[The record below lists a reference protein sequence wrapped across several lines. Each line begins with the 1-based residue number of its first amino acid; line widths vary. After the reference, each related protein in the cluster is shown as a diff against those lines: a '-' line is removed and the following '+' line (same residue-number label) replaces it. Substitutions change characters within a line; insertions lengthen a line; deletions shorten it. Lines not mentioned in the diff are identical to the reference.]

1 MIFTSCP
8 TCFDAGT
15 IMRPEKVVERT
26 IWRDGQKVFLTEKTG
41 GVDACPLCAAQA
53 RVHWEQLIA
62 E

>member
-1 MIFTSCP
+1 MIFTNCP
-8 TCFDAGT
+8 ICNDAGAVIIPVET
-15 IMRPEKVVERT
+15 VERT

-53 RVHWEQLIA
+53 RVHWEQAIA